1 MIFRFAWKEFR
12 RDFWMNFVVVLQMA
26 VMLLITVAGI
36 TSVVS
41 RYQYYA
47 PFADVLEQ
55 KGWTVSFM
63 GAPQITTEE
72 MRAQLPDGSHLSGTY
87 SLSGVSTQYKT
98 YVYDDTLW
106 ERYFPQL
113 IEGNIVTSNDSPYP
127 QVLVQE
133 SMGYHVGDLIPC
145 NQSEYGEQLQVSG
158 VFADHA
164 TIVYYNKLVTDT
176 PDFRMLYNTADAPRG
191 TMDNDYCLM
200 SYSESLKL
208 KEIYHNPWGLA
219 YVTVPDGL
227 DDKTMLE
234 AEMLLANN
242 GARPC
247 FTNETLYDNS
257 MAYIYE
263 QIYLL
268 LPVLI
273 GMAVLL
279 IISIFSVNAVTT
291 VRQLRFY
298 AVYRVCGLTWGQCS
312 LIAAA
317 KAVLVSLFSVLCCV
331 GFLWAKAQFGI
342 MRDYLIII
350 DLPQLLGMAGIV
362 ILNLLL
368 SIGITSAIMRR
379 SEPNQLLKA
388 N

>member
-1 MIFRFAWKEFR
+1 
-12 RDFWMNFVVVLQMA
+12 
-26 VMLLITVAGI
+26 
-36 TSVVS
+36 
-41 RYQYYA
+41 
-47 PFADVLEQ
+47 
-55 KGWTVSFM
+55 
-63 GAPQITTEE
+63 
-72 MRAQLPDGSHLSGTY
+72 
-87 SLSGVSTQYKT
+87 
-98 YVYDDTLW
+98 
-106 ERYFPQL
+106 
-113 IEGNIVTSNDSPYP
+113 
-127 QVLVQE
+127 
-133 SMGYHVGDLIPC
+133 
-145 NQSEYGEQLQVSG
+145 
-158 VFADHA
+158 
-164 TIVYYNKLVTDT
+164 
-176 PDFRMLYNTADAPRG
+176 
-191 TMDNDYCLM
+191 MDYDYCLM

-234 AEMLLANN
+234 AEMMLANN